1 MLVVALVCLVAF
13 AVWFAVEPRVVWP
26 GFLLT
31 FGLAALVAEAVLW
44 LGVAST
50 LPVVGLPFGLVLVVL
65 AMVLLGSPVIVGVF
79 LIANFVLMLRK
90 EGRTRATLLS
100 GLVGAGTL
108 AYVTAFVVAYLLQW
122 DWQAFVLGALGLPLL
137 AVAVGFVSFLI
148 YSNFYTWWFGRFGG
162 QVSAIVVLGGALR
175 GRTVSPLLG
184 RRIDKGLELARR
196 QWNGGREIPIIMSGG
211 QGADEE
217 VSEASAMAEYAQG
230 RGVPSERIWLE
241 ERSTTTAENLAFTA
255 ELLCDKGIH
264 GPVVV
269 ATNDYHA
276 FRAATMMRRAKVPG
290 YALGYRTARYY
301 WPAATI
307 REYLAVLRD
316 HRLFVS
322 VVLGLLLLPLLI
334 GLASFLG

>member
-13 AVWFAVEPRVVWP
+13 AVWFAIEPRVVWP

-31 FGLAALVAEAVLW
+31 FGVAAFLAQVALW
-44 LGVAST
+44 MGVAAT
-50 LPVVGLPFGLVLVVL
+50 LPVVGLPFELVLVVL
-65 AMVLLGSPVIVGVF
+65 ALVLLGSPVIVGVF
-79 LIANFVLMLRK
+79 LIANFVLMLRR

-100 GLVGAGTL
+100 GLVGAGML
-108 AYVTAFVVAYLLQW
+108 AYVAAFLVAYLLQW
-122 DWQAFVLGALGLPLL
+122 ERQAFILGALGLPLL
-137 AVAVGFVSFLI
+137 ALAVGFVSFLF
-148 YSNFYTWWFGRFGG
+148 YSNFYVWWFGRFGR
-162 QVSAIVVLGGALR
+162 QVSAVVVLGGALR
-175 GRTVSPLLG
+175 GRSVSPLLG
-184 RRIDKGLELARR
+184 RRIDKGLELARKE
-196 QWNGGREIPIIMSGG
+196 WSGGRDIPIIMSGG

-217 VSEASAMAEYAQG
+217 VSEASAMAEYAHG

-241 ERSTTTAENLAFTA
+241 DRSTTTAENLALTA
-255 ELLCDKGIH
+255 ELLRDKGIH

-334 GLASFLG
+334 GLASFLR